1 VNHGHQRRE
10 EVQVKGLCN
19 IFHKIIENFPNIE
32 KDMPIQ
38 VQEASK
44 TPNRHDGNITSP
56 WNIIV
61 KIVSTEYKE
70 RILKVIKKEKS
81 NNI

>member
-1 VNHGHQRRE
+1 
-10 EVQVKGLCN
+10 
-19 IFHKIIENFPNIE
+19 
-32 KDMPIQ
+32 MPIQ

-61 KIVSTEYKE
+61 KIVSTENKE